1 MQLMAVLGAQVN
13 ATVEES
19 TAIILWLVSV
29 EPIEDSSGLT
39 KVPNI
44 LHLDSARRSLRAGVR
59 ASYGA
64 DDVRTSRGIR
74 HGYGVPFS
82 AMS

>member
-1 MQLMAVLGAQVN
+1 MQLMAVLGALVN

-19 TAIILWLVSV
+19 TAIILWLVYTEHLKV
-29 EPIEDSSGLT
+29 SSGLT

-44 LHLDSARRSLRAGVR
+44 LHLGSARRSLRVGAR

-74 HGYGVPFS
+74 HGYGVLF
-82 AMS
+82 